1 LCAFTHADC
10 DQEIHGQ
17 KGLAE
22 MKQIKTD
29 ILIIG
34 AGSGGLSVAAG
45 AAQMGADVVLLESHK
60 MGGDCLNYGCV
71 PSKALIATGKAAYG
85 QRHSQQYGVANA
97 PGEVDYAAAKNHVA
111 DVIAQIAPVDSQE
124 RFEGFGINVIR
135 EFGRFISRDEV
146 QAGDTIIKARRIVIA
161 TGSSPLVPP
170 IPGLENVP
178 YETNETLFD
187 LRETPEHLLII
198 GGGPIGMEMAQAH
211 IRMGIKVTVIEG
223 DTAMGKDDPEL
234 AKVVLDS
241 LRDEGVVIEEGALA
255 AEVRGKKGAIEVEAK
270 DGRVFKGSHLL
281 MAVGRKTNTDK
292 LDLEKA
298 GVEPTKQ
305 GIKVDASL
313 RTTNRKIYAIGDV
326 AGGLQ
331 FTHVAGYHAGVIIR
345 SMLFGLPSKAKT
357 SHIPWATYT
366 DPELSQV
373 GLTENQARDTHGDK
387 LEVVRFHY
395 THNDRA
401 ITERKTKGFIKVMVA
416 KGRPVGASIVGYQA
430 GELIN
435 LWALALANNMK
446 MSQIAAMVAPYP
458 TIGEINKR
466 AAGAYFSP
474 RLFESDLV
482 KRVVGLVQRFIP

>member
-1 LCAFTHADC
+1 
-10 DQEIHGQ
+10 
-17 KGLAE
+17 
-22 MKQIKTD
+22 MNRIKTD
-29 ILIIG
+29 VLIIG

-45 AAQMGADVVLLESHK
+45 AAQMGADVVLLEGHK

-71 PSKALIATGKAAYG
+71 PSKALIASGKAAYG
-85 QRHSQQYGVANA
+85 QQHSAQYGVADA
-97 PGEVDYAAAKNHVA
+97 AGVVDYAAAKDHVA

-135 EFGRFISRDEV
+135 EFGRFISADEV
-146 QAGDTIIKARRIVIA
+146 QAGDTVIKARRIVIA

-170 IPGLENVP
+170 IPGLDKVP

-187 LRETPEHLLII
+187 LREKPEHLLII

-211 IRMGIKVTVIEG
+211 IRMGSKVTVIEG
-223 DTAMGKDDPEL
+223 GKAMGKDDPEL
-234 AKVVLDS
+234 AIVVLDS
-241 LRDEGVVIEEGALA
+241 LRDEGVVIEEDALA
-255 AEVRGKKGAIEVEAK
+255 SEVRGTAGAIEVEAK
-270 DGRVFKGSHLL
+270 DGRVFKGTHLL
-281 MAVGRKTNTDK
+281 MAVGRKSNTDK

-298 GVEPTKQ
+298 GVEPSKS
-305 GIKVDASL
+305 GIKVDDSL
-313 RTTNRKIYAIGDV
+313 RTSNRKVYAIGDV

-357 SHIPWATYT
+357 THIPWATYT

-373 GLTENQARDTHGDK
+373 GLTEAQAKEKHGSK

-395 THNDRA
+395 HHNDRA
-401 ITERKTKGFIKVMVA
+401 IAERKTKGFIKVMVV

-435 LWALALANNMK
+435 LWALALANGLK

-482 KRVVGLVQRFIP
+482 KRVVGFVQRFLP